1 MKAAVLGAGGLG
13 RTIALELSAD
23 RRIDELVLMDRRGE
37 RSRALQTIGRN
48 VAVSTHP
55 VDVTDAAS
63 LRRMLEGVD
72 VAVNATLADH
82 NLRIMRACFE
92 AGCGY
97 VDTAA
102 AAPIAAGEK
111 WGVLEQLELDTAWQE
126 GGRTAI
132 ISMGSDPGLSN
143 VMARLATD
151 RMARVT
157 AIRIRWAATGS
168 PDIEGFPLYSRE
180 MFIRDA
186 LSKPVVWDGTRLV
199 EQEIAS
205 GSEEFPFP
213 DPVGPRRVHLFRH
226 EEVLTL
232 PQRLGK
238 PVGWVDYKHAINPN
252 LVRAIAELDALGL
265 LARERIVRLGDRAV
279 PFRDAFLA
287 AFPEPS
293 TLIGP
298 ITGTLAI
305 VVDVEGTS
313 EDGSKRHV
321 RAWTTMDHKEA
332 NRRRGTTAEYYLTAA
347 AATTGMIL
355 LATAKAPR
363 HGVLVPEDL
372 PPDAVLQ
379 ELETRNVKFHIEDVA
394 S

>member
-23 RRIDELVLMDRRGE
+23 RRIDELVLMDRRGGPP
-37 RSRALQTIGRN
+37 RALQTIGRN

-168 PDIEGFPLYSRE
+168 PDIEGFPLSSREMFIRDALSQPVVWAGARAGGAARGSPDIEGFPLYSRE

-213 DPVGPRRVHLFRH
+213 DPVGPRRVHLFRP
-226 EEVLTL
+226 EEVLPL

-279 PFRDAFLA
+279 PFRAAVLA
-287 AFPEPS
+287 AFPAP
-293 TLIGP
+293 P
-298 ITGTLAI
+298 P
-305 VVDVEGTS
+305 
-313 EDGSKRHV
+313 R
-321 RAWTTMDHKEA
+321 RR
-332 NRRRGTTAEYYLTAA
+332 RRRG
-347 AATTGMIL
+347 
-355 LATAKAPR
+355 
-363 HGVLVPEDL
+363 
-372 PPDAVLQ
+372 
-379 ELETRNVKFHIEDVA
+379 
-394 S
+394 

>member
-23 RRIDELVLMDRRGE
+23 RRVSELVLMDRRGD
-37 RSRALQTIGRN
+37 RARALQSIGRG
-48 VAVSTHP
+48 VTVSTHP

-82 NLRIMRACFE
+82 NLRIMQACLE
-92 AGCGY
+92 VGSGY

-102 AAPIAAGEK
+102 AAPVVAGEK
-111 WGVLEQLELDTAWQE
+111 WGVLEQLELDAAWRDA
-126 GGRTAI
+126 GRTAVV
-132 ISMGSDPGLSN
+132 SMGSDPGLSN
-143 VMARLATD
+143 VMARLASEG
-151 RMARVT
+151 MARVA

-168 PDIEGFPLYSRE
+168 PDLEGFPLYSRE
-180 MFIRDA
+180 MFLRDA
-186 LSKPVVWDGTRLV
+186 LSRPVIWDGTRLV
-199 EQEIAS
+199 EQDIAG

-213 DPVGPRRVHLFRH
+213 PPLGPKRVHLFRH
-226 EEVLTL
+226 EEVVTL
-232 PQRLGK
+232 PKRLGK
-238 PVGWVDYKHAINPN
+238 PVGYVDYKHAINPD
-252 LVRAIAELDALGL
+252 LVHAIVELDALGL
-265 LARERIVRLGDRAV
+265 LARDRHVRLGERTV

-298 ITGTLAI
+298 IVGTLAI
-305 VVDVEGTS
+305 VVDAEGEA

-347 AATTGMIL
+347 SATTGMLL
-355 LATAKAPR
+355 LATGKAPR
-363 HGVLVPEDL
+363 PGVLVPEEL
-372 PPDAVLQ
+372 PADAVVA
-379 ELETRNVKFHIEDVA
+379 ELKARGVEFHIEEIGA
-394 S
+394 